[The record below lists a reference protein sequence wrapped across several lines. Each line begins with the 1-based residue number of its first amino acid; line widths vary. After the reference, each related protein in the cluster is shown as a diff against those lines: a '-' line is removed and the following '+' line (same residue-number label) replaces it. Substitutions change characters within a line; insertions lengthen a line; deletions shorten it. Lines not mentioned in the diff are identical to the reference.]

1 MTQNHY
7 HPGDWLQFSDASDED
22 KAEYRR
28 LTRLAIYGP
37 ARRTQ
42 CSTRATW
49 LDAACLL
56 AVGVA
61 VGAMAWWIVDK
72 WSG

>member
-1 MTQNHY
+1 MANHY
-7 HPGDWLQFSDASDED
+7 TLGEWLTYSDTPDAD

-37 ARRTQ
+37 ARRKQ
-42 CSTRATW
+42 RSAW
-49 LDAACLL
+49 LDWAALL

-61 VGAMAWWIVDK
+61 FGALAWWIVDK